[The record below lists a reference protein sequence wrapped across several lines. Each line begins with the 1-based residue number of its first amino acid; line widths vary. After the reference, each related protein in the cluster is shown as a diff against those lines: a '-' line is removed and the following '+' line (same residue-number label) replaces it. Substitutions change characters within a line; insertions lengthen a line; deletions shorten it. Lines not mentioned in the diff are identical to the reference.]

1 MKLKPVYF
9 VGYWLTRIL
18 SWLLFR
24 PRIIGRENVPREGGF
39 IMASNHIS
47 YYDPPLIGGWQPRQ
61 MYFFTKQELFRNRLF
76 GAVLRACNSL
86 PVKRGTIDR
95 QAIKLATDTIR
106 QGHGL
111 VFFPEGTRSRTD
123 QFLPAK
129 PGLGVVARTAECL
142 IVPVY
147 LHGSNRLKDC
157 LRRRTRLTIIY
168 GEPFSTDWVRSFP
181 PVKSGY
187 QALAEA
193 VMERIANLRRQI
205 VTPVK

>member
-1 MKLKPVYF
+1 VRLRPVYF

-24 PRIIGRENVPREGGF
+24 PRIIGRENVPRDGGF

-47 YYDPPLIGGWQPRQ
+47 YFDPPLVGSWQGRR
-61 MYFFTKQELFRNRLF
+61 MYFFTKQELFQNRLF

-86 PVKRGTIDR
+86 PVRRGTIDR
-95 QAIKLATDTIR
+95 QAIRLATEIIH
-106 QGHGL
+106 QGYGL

-129 PGLGVVARTAECL
+129 PGLGVVARTAECP

-157 LRRRTRLTIIY
+157 FRRRARMTIVY
-168 GEPFSTDWVRSFP
+168 GEPFPTNWVKSFAP
-181 PVKSGY
+181 MKSGY
-187 QALAEA
+187 QAMAEA
-193 VMERIANLRRQI
+193 VMERITHLRKQ
-205 VTPVK
+205 VTSVK